1 MRPGRR
7 VGWCMLVAGLS
18 SALVP
23 LTSLALGALAAS
35 AGSAACSSSPM
46 VVAVSP
52 DGGGSAVVSDGEGG
66 SIADA
71 STDTTSATTDAPA
84 TACEGTCKITSL
96 VGDFGGKK
104 RTLVRAQFGTQP
116 GDGGTELHTESHLGG
131 DPACPTM
138 SSPSPDYTLIV
149 TSIPRGATGKK
160 LSQNDGIKAVFF
172 DFKADLGLAAPSG
185 ISKSLSVNITVV
197 AEDPA
202 TPPAWVA
209 VDVTAGFTEGSVAG
223 HLYAEYC
230 QSLTQ

>member
-1 MRPGRR
+1 MISGRR
-7 VGWCMLVAGLS
+7 ISGRRLAWCVLVSATT
-18 SALVP
+18 SALV
-23 LTSLALGALAAS
+23 LL
-35 AGSAACSSSPM
+35 AACSSSPM
-46 VVAVSP
+46 AVAVSP
-52 DGGGSAVVSDGEGG
+52 DGGGNPVVPGDEG
-66 SIADA
+66 SVVTDA
-71 STDTTSATTDAPA
+71 ATDTTVATTDAPA
-84 TACEGTCKITSL
+84 TACEGACKTTSL

-116 GDGGTELHTESHLGG
+116 GDAGAELHTESHLGG

-149 TSIPRGATGKK
+149 TAIPRGAAGRK
-160 LSQNDGIKAVFF
+160 LSQNDGIKSVFF
-172 DFKADLGLAAPSG
+172 DFKGDLGLAAPSG

-209 VDVTAGFTEGSVAG
+209 VDVTAGFTEGTVAG

-230 QSLTQ
+230 QSLSQ